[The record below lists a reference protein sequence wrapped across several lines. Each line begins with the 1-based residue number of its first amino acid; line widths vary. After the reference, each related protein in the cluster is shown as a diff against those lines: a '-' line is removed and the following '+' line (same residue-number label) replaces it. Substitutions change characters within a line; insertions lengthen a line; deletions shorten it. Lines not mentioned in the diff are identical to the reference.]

1 MEVILFKE
9 LIERTAREV
18 SLIRFIKAFFNDRSW
33 NEKSERELGL
43 GYKQILM
50 EEEQNL
56 VHVSTQR
63 CGFVQTSFSN
73 IPPWAA
79 LFCCSGTDACC

>member
-9 LIERTAREV
+9 LLDRTVREV
-18 SLIRFIKAFFNDRSW
+18 SFIRFFKAFFSGRSW
-33 NEKSERELGL
+33 NEESERELGL

-50 EEEQNL
+50 EEEQIL

-63 CGFVQTSFSN
+63 CGFVQASFSST
-73 IPPWAA
+73 PPWAA
-79 LFCCSGTDACC
+79 LVCCSGTDVCC